1 MKTNKMLSIA
11 VGLVVL
17 GSGALFAQPAP
28 KAGPGQEKKI
38 ERPERETAEMKE
50 ARAKDYQFRVDMI
63 NLMVKNGKMEKARG
77 DYALKLLAAE
87 KAFKDA
93 NPEWVKYGFH
103 FGQQGRA
110 MQPGQK
116 PGVRGPGHVPGKP
129 GQPGARPPHEK
140 RDGNRGGER
149 DRWAP
154 YQHQPR

>member
-1 MKTNKMLSIA
+1 MKTNKILSIA

-17 GSGALFAQPAP
+17 GSGALFAQPTP
-28 KAGPGQEKKI
+28 KAAPGQEKKI

-63 NLMVKNGKMEKARG
+63 NLMVKNGKMEKAHG
-77 DYALKLLAAE
+77 DYTLKLLAAE

-103 FGQQGRA
+103 FGQPGQ

-116 PGVRGPGHVPGKP
+116 PGVSGHFPGPTPGRQ
-129 GQPGARPPHEK
+129 GQPGVRPPHEK
-140 RDGNRGGER
+140 GKRNQQ
-149 DRWAP
+149 WTP
-154 YQHQPR
+154 YSRQSPR